1 MFAFV
6 RCDKIISRAQL
17 GAMQRHARGEDGIS
31 KSRRRPDAEYRAL
44 AWDFETERLR
54 VYLAGKRGALNITDA
69 FDNHLEQNDVEKLYK
84 GAPLCL
90 HLIVGVSDDWVK
102 EGGNLHDPHNPRNQK
117 LLKSARDWA
126 ESELG
131 GCFAAR
137 MDMDEKGGAVV
148 DVFVAPTYLK
158 KTKRKTSVQ
167 ISTNKALTRLAN
179 KHNQQY
185 SFSALQDSWA
195 EYATEHL
202 GMKFDRGESKERTKR
217 ENLRPEEY
225 AAMDEERKQIS
236 ADRNTLD
243 SDKADHFQKV
253 LRLQE
258 VAEQVKTDQEERER
272 EIARREEESAR
283 RVRLLQLEADEVE
296 ARKSIVEREAV
307 EAEERAKKSRAMSD
321 QWLRRLK
328 DSSQKLSQW
337 KTLSVASKDWR
348 KQLKKRLQTV
358 CGIPIQRDRGIEF
371 WWDVL
376 LLCFGIKRLN
386 GCFAADIKLTNTD
399 RAIAR
404 IDQAVVSTQRRH
416 ARLMERHAKSVKIA
430 TKLEGISER
439 YQKAYERERELQT
452 KIKESEIPDLLDM
465 ANDVDLDLTTM
476 NDEQF
481 IHIAAKS
488 LRGVKDEN
496 IRAVVRRVRREL
508 RGRGVEPPRSR
519 KRSHTHTQNQMAQG
533 NLAGRF
539 KRI

>member
-126 ESELG
+126 ELELG

-148 DVFVAPTYLK
+148 DVFIAPTYLK
-158 KTKRKTSVQ
+158 KTKHTTSVQ
-167 ISTNKALTRLAN
+167 ISTNKALSRLAN
-179 KHNQQY
+179 KHRQQY
-185 SFSALQDSWA
+185 SFSALQDSWS

-202 GMKFDRGESKERTKR
+202 GAKFERGESKARTRR

-225 AAMDEERKQIS
+225 AAMDEERKQI
-236 ADRNTLD
+236 ADDRATLD
-243 SDKADHFQKV
+243 SDKADYLQEV

-258 VAEQVKTDQEERER
+258 VVEQAKTEQAEREQD
-272 EIARREEESAR
+272 ISRREEEAES
-283 RVRLLQLEADEVE
+283 RVKLLQQEADEIE
-296 ARKSIVEREAV
+296 ARKSKAEREAV
-307 EAEERAKKSRAMSD
+307 EAEDRAKKSRARSV
-321 QWLRRLK
+321 QLSKKLTESLR
-328 DSSQKLSQW
+328 KLSQW
-337 KTLSVASKDWR
+337 QKLSEHSKQWR
-348 KQLKKRLQTV
+348 KDLKKRLQTI
-358 CGIPIQRDRGIEF
+358 CGISVHREKGIEF

-376 LLCFGIKRLN
+376 LLCFGIKRVN
-386 GCFAADIKLTNTD
+386 GCFEADIKLANTD

-404 IDQAVVSTQRRH
+404 IGQAVVATQQRH
-416 ARLMERHAKSVKIA
+416 ARLIERHAKSIEITAKREA
-430 TKLEGISER
+430 ISER
-439 YQKAYERERELQT
+439 YQRAYRREQESQT
-452 KIKESEIPDLLDM
+452 KIKDSEIPEFLDM
-465 ANDVDLDLTTM
+465 ANDADIDFTVMVDEALTA
-476 NDEQF
+476 
-481 IHIAAKS
+481 IASKS
-488 LRGVKDEN
+488 LRGIKDASV
-496 IRAVVRRVRREL
+496 RAVVRRVRREL
-508 RGRGVEPPRSR
+508 RGRGIEPARSR
-519 KRSHTHTQNQMAQG
+519 KPVRSRTRADPDCSPDIG
-533 NLAGRF
+533 F
-539 KRI
+539 